1 MVKIYSLFDAP
12 LKVFGVP
19 FFEQNRK
26 LERVPDAVVAL
37 VPGVAPMAKNC
48 PGGSVAFKTD
58 ATSFTVRVTLRSM
71 HPDIGQ
77 SIYSAQACQ
86 VLIGERPN
94 GRNLGVVSPQNY
106 ENLTFEKTFQK
117 TSQLEQITILF
128 PRFDSLENIE
138 VILDDN
144 AQVTEPTP
152 YRYKKPVV
160 FYGSSI
166 VEGGCSGN
174 NNTAYNAILS
184 NWLDF
189 DYYNLGFSGR
199 AKGELAMA
207 EYINTIDMGAFVYDY
222 DYNAP
227 SVEHLAAT
235 HKPFFD
241 RIREKHPDLP
251 ILMMS
256 RPAECYTEKMAQ
268 RRRIVKD
275 TYDAAIAAG
284 DKNVYFLDGETFYG
298 ETDRN
303 LCSSD
308 NVHPNDLGFYR
319 MASTIRPVMERMLKN
334 ME

>member
-1 MVKIYSLFDAP
+1 MKTYSLFDGP

-19 FFEQNRK
+19 FFEKKRA
-26 LERVPDAVVAL
+26 LERVPAEVVAL
-37 VPGVAPMAKNC
+37 VPGVAPMAGNC

-58 ATSFTVRVTLRSM
+58 APSFTVRVSLRALNL
-71 HPDIGQ
+71 DVGQ

-86 VLIGERPN
+86 VLVGERPN
-94 GRNLGVVSPQNY
+94 AWNLGVVNPPDY
-106 ENLTFEKTFQK
+106 DTLTFEKTFQK
-117 TSQLEQITILF
+117 SAAMEQVTILF
-128 PRFDSLENIE
+128 PRFDGLENIWVTVADE
-138 VILDDN
+138 
-144 AQVTEPTP
+144 AAVTEPTP

-174 NNTAYNAILS
+174 CNTAYNAILS

-189 DYYNLGFSGR
+189 EYYNLGFSGR

-207 EYINTIDMGAFVYDY
+207 DYINTIDMGVFVYDY
-222 DYNAP
+222 DHNAP
-227 SVEHLAAT
+227 TVEHLAAT

-256 RPAECYTEKMAQ
+256 RPAEVYTEKMRE
-268 RRRIVKD
+268 RREVVRA
-275 TYDAAIAAG
+275 TYEAALAAG
-284 DKNVYFLDGETFYG
+284 DKKVWFLDGETFYG

-303 LCSSD
+303 LCSTD
-308 NVHPNDLGFYR
+308 NCHLNDLGFYR
-319 MASTIRPVMERMLKN
+319 MASAIRPTLEQMLEY
-334 ME
+334 MQ